1 MSGKAIFPE
10 QSKLHARPSVV
21 FPDDKEFV
29 VLVPEE
35 PVWAR
40 VNKAGME
47 LLRRYR
53 QGVSTREICGDD
65 EATAQFLAKMVELH
79 LLTTEPIKNIPYT
92 GKRLSEKP
100 GALSR
105 IALHVGSEAES
116 ATTMA
121 LSVVEQAADL
131 GCAEVTLCF
140 DGPVSVY
147 AQRVLVRLVLAR
159 DMKVR
164 VVMGQNTLEN
174 EVSEV
179 LAEGES
185 VVVVNV
191 DGHTDRLN
199 DRLRSQGALANAV
212 ANLDKSASR
221 GLKTEV
227 ITHVC
232 EDNVDSLGE
241 IKRFICKRNITRHS
255 ISWQKIEGGHSH
267 SHRIPVGERAVAA
280 IFRHLET
287 DSMSADLGDELRR
300 LRKRLVFGAGV
311 KLDLCDGA
319 WRSLAVDKDGGVH
332 PCSWCAKTGNLSLGS
347 LRDNSLED
355 IWINSVDASL
365 VRQNSIQCSPKCY
378 LCSAKYLCGGYIN
391 CMVGCAHLSEQ
402 PEGLG
407 RDVDDFCDTFR
418 ALSAESL
425 RRVSSKMAR
434 STPASDAPTVLSS
447 MRLRGE
453 RQQDR
458 DCFADSGGSVC
469 TFPAT
474 LGG

>member
-1 MSGKAIFPE
+1 MSGKTIFSE
-10 QSKLHARPSVV
+10 RSTLHARPSVV
-21 FPDDKEFV
+21 LQDGKEFV

-40 VNKAGME
+40 VNEAGMQ
-47 LLRRYR
+47 LLRSCGH
-53 QGVSTREICGDD
+53 GVPTREVCAGDD
-65 EATAQFLAKMVELH
+65 AKARFLAKMVELR

-92 GKRLSEKP
+92 GKRLCEKP
-100 GALSR
+100 TALSR
-105 IALHVGSEAES
+105 LAIHVDSEVEPALSIALA
-116 ATTMA
+116 A
-121 LSVVEQAADL
+121 VEQASKL
-131 GCAEVTLCF
+131 GCGEVTLCL
-140 DGPVSVY
+140 DGPISVGV
-147 AQRVLVRLVLAR
+147 QRALVRSVLGR
-159 DMKVR
+159 GMKVR
-164 VVMGQNTLEN
+164 VVMGQTTLEG
-174 EVSEV
+174 EVSEA
-179 LAEGES
+179 LADGDS
-185 VVVVNV
+185 VVVVSV
-191 DGHTDRLN
+191 DGYTDSLN
-199 DRLRSQGALANAV
+199 DRLRSQGSLANAL

-241 IKRFICKRNITRHS
+241 IKRFICKRNISRHS

-280 IFRHLET
+280 IFRRLET
-287 DSMSADLGDELRR
+287 DSMSVDLGDELRR

-347 LRDNSLED
+347 LHDDSLED

-365 VRQNSIQCSPKCY
+365 VRQNSIQRSPKCY
-378 LCSAKYLCGGYIN
+378 LCSAKYLCGGFIT
-391 CMVGCAHLSEQ
+391 CMVGCAHLPEQ
-402 PEGLG
+402 PESLG

-418 ALSAESL
+418 TLSAESL

-453 RQQDR
+453 WRQDR